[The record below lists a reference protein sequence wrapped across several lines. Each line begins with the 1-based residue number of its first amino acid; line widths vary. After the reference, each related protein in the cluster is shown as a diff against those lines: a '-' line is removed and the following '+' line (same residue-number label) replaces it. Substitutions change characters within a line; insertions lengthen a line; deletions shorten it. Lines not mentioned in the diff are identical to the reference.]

1 MMKANSILLAMS
13 LCMSTTVMAMDEYST
28 ELVIVGSGTA
38 GLTAAAYAE
47 SIGIDTIVLEKLAT
61 PGGQLYLIEG
71 TYAVE
76 TPLQAKNMV
85 GKTRAQSFKEAIE
98 YTDWKA
104 NPRLVK
110 RIVDTS
116 ADNLK
121 WLEDAGV
128 AFGTTL
134 VTDTPDGNRV
144 NHTYADHNPGKQAVD
159 ALSKVIFDNGGKIL
173 TETAGAELI
182 TNKKGDVVGIYADSE
197 DEGRIKI
204 NADAVLMATGSIA
217 QNKKLLM
224 KYAPELMVD
233 GEPMKSISLTS
244 NTGDGVIMGEK
255 VGAEMAD
262 LGLVIGE
269 SFVPRNT
276 LYKEMYSSN
285 TMLDAYMMMK
295 AQSLWVN
302 FKGERVFDESLSG
315 DFTKVL
321 NAFKNHGNQGIVIM
335 DDAKRQDLM
344 EGAGS
349 DTNYFTMYDRGRK
362 IVNFDKAIKNGEKRG
377 YAFKANS
384 IEELAKKM
392 GIDVTTLTA
401 TVSRYNEQ
409 AQKGEDIDFGKKAHF
424 DPLLTPPY
432 YALWGHS
439 TICDMSGGLK
449 IDHNAQVI
457 GKKGLPIK
465 GLYAAGAT
473 AGGMYGGKY
482 PYINPGFASAT
493 AIATGRFA
501 VEHVK
506 SELK

>member
-1 MMKANSILLAMS
+1 MKANSILLAMS

-110 RIVDTS
+110 RIVDNS

-134 VTDTPDGNRV
+134 ITDTPDGNRV
-144 NHTYADHNPGKQAVD
+144 NHTFADHNPGKQAVD
-159 ALSKVIFDNGGKIL
+159 ALSKIIFDNGGQIL

-204 NADAVLMATGSIA
+204 TADAVLMATGSIA
-217 QNKKLLM
+217 QNEKLLK
-224 KYAPELMVD
+224 KYAPELLVD
-233 GEPMKSISLTS
+233 GRAMHAISLTS

-262 LGLVIGE
+262 LGLVISE
-269 SFVPRNT
+269 AFVPKHT
-276 LYKEMYSSN
+276 QYKELYSSD
-285 TMLDAYMMMK
+285 TMLDAYMMLK
-295 AQSLWVN
+295 SQSLWVN
-302 FKGERVFDESLSG
+302 FNGERVFDESLSG

-344 EGAGS
+344 KGAGS
-349 DTNYFTMYDRGRK
+349 DTNYFTLYDRGRK
-362 IVNFDKAIKNGEKRG
+362 IVNFDKVIDDGEKRG
-377 YAFKANS
+377 YAFKANT
-384 IEELAKKM
+384 IEELARKL
-392 GIDVTTLTA
+392 DVDAVTLSA
-401 TVSRYNEQ
+401 TFARYNEQ
-409 AQKGEDIDFGKKAHF
+409 AIKGEDIDFGKESHF
-424 DPLLTPPY
+424 KPLTKPPF
-432 YALWGHS
+432 YALKGET
-439 TICDMSGGLK
+439 TICDMAGGLK

-457 GKKGLPIK
+457 SKKGHPIK

-473 AGGMYGGKY
+473 SGGMYGGKY
-482 PYINPGFASAT
+482 PYINPGWASAT

-506 SELK
+506 SEVK